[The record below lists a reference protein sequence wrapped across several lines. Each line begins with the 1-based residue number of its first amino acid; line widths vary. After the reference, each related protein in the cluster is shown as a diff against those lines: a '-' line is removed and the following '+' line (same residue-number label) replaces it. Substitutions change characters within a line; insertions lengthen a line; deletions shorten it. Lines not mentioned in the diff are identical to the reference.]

1 MKNKKRVL
9 ALMLAG
15 VLTLGCFP
23 TTVGAV
29 NNAYDGTKP
38 ADGTTKKQ
46 PFLAGTG
53 GSTNFRIPG
62 LVTLNDGMSCS
73 PLRDVIIQR
82 EFTMSYAI
90 HNQNPAFNDSAIAQ
104 YMNTDFIVLDISLC
118 VALAREQFFEKLK
131 DDDIPSHIFIE
142 DNGRL
147 AGMIA
152 VRKLLQTTDTL
163 QSVKALMI
171 SEFIQVKPED
181 ERADVAGVLAH
192 AGADVVPVVTHGKLV
207 GCLTE
212 REIAH
217 LLEDD
222 VTEDAQL
229 QGATLP
235 LEKPYLETS
244 AFSLWKKRSVWLLL
258 LFVAEAYT
266 SSVIQ
271 HFEEALE
278 SAIALA
284 FFIPLLIG
292 TGGNSGTQI
301 TSTLV
306 RAMALGEVHLR
317 DVGRVLRK
325 EMTTSLMIA
334 ATLGIAGCI
343 RAWMM
348 GIGLEITL
356 IVSLTLVCITLWSA
370 IVSSVIPM
378 VLKRCRIDPAVVS
391 APFIATLIDGT
402 GLIIYFKIAQYTL
415 GLE

>member
-1 MKNKKRVL
+1 
-9 ALMLAG
+9 
-15 VLTLGCFP
+15 
-23 TTVGAV
+23 
-29 NNAYDGTKP
+29 
-38 ADGTTKKQ
+38 
-46 PFLAGTG
+46 
-53 GSTNFRIPG
+53 
-62 LVTLNDGMSCS
+62 
-73 PLRDVIIQR
+73 
-82 EFTMSYAI
+82 MSYAI
-90 HNQNPAFNDSAIAQ
+90 HNQNLAFNDSAIAQ
-104 YMNTDFIVLDISLC
+104 YMNTDFIVIDISLC

-147 AGMIA
+147 AGLIA
-152 VRKLLQTTDTL
+152 VRKLLQATDTV
-163 QSVKALMI
+163 QPVKGLMI
-171 SEFIQVKPED
+171 SDFIQLKPED
-181 ERADVAGVLAH
+181 ERADVAGLLAH

-258 LFVAEAYT
+258 FIAEAYT

-325 EMTTSLMIA
+325 EISTSLMIA
-334 ATLGIAGCI
+334 ATLGLAGCV

-348 GIGLEITL
+348 GIGMEITL

-378 VLKRCRIDPAVVS
+378 VLKRCKIDPAVVS